1 MKKEEKEIRNLFN
14 EYYAEDPEVG
24 DWVIIKN
31 TYTETVITGE
41 VVGVKRYAPARGFQ
55 EAAEF
60 EFIIY
65 HGLQLKIGA
74 IKGWFDIETNGWA
87 VLNIM
92 TDFEHKKLPK
102 RERRDQE

>member
-1 MKKEEKEIRNLFN
+1 MNEEEKEIRSLFN
-14 EYYAEDPEVG
+14 EYYSEDPQVG

-31 TYTETVITGE
+31 IYTETVITGE
-41 VVGVKRYAPARGFQ
+41 VVGVKRYAPARGFR
-55 EAAEF
+55 EDAEF

-65 HGLQLKIGA
+65 HGLRLKIGS
-74 IKGWFDIETNGWA
+74 IRGWFDIETNSWA

>member
-1 MKKEEKEIRNLFN
+1 VKNEEKEIRSLFN
-14 EYYAEDPEVG
+14 EFYAEDPEVG

-55 EAAEF
+55 EEAEF

-65 HGLQLKIGA
+65 HGLQLKIGS
-74 IKGWFDIETNGWA
+74 IRGWFNIETNDWA
-87 VLNIM
+87 ILNIM
-92 TDFEHKKLPK
+92 SDFEHKKLPK
-102 RERRDQE
+102 RERREQE